1 MRPVADSARDLP
13 RPSGDGLR
21 VLQVI
26 QQPGGTGA
34 SLSTLHL
41 SLSLAER
48 GVKVRFAC
56 PVDSELEEDAR
67 AAGLEVDALPF
78 VRRSRRQNAAL
89 LHDLLVRHP
98 VDVANSHS
106 SRDRKALT
114 WLGLTRRLTV
124 PVVVTRRQM
133 PRSFYL
139 ENWLSGQVASRVI
152 AVSPAVAEAL
162 GRRGTRR
169 EKIAVVPNG
178 LITARVDRPLST
190 AEVEAW
196 RHRIEWDPNRRTVL
210 IAARRKAQDVVLRAL
225 HSVTTPV
232 RLVMAGAG
240 EDAFAALRAKVPDR
254 HAIVSFNFERD
265 IRPLYELAEL
275 AILPTWDEGLSQALL
290 EALALGCPVIAS
302 AVPGNAYV
310 LKDGVNGRLLPLDAP
325 GQWAKA
331 IDGLLADQ
339 TLRERLGA
347 AGRRTAREDFS
358 LDRTVSGTIA
368 VYRDVLRSPAG

>member
-1 MRPVADSARDLP
+1 M
-13 RPSGDGLR
+13 R

-34 SLSTLHL
+34 SLSALHL
-41 SLSLAER
+41 SLGLAER

-67 AAGLEVDALPF
+67 AAGLEVDGLPF
-78 VRRSRRQNAAL
+78 VRRSRQQNAAL
-89 LHDLLVRHP
+89 LHELLVRHP

-106 SRDRKALT
+106 ARDRKALT

-139 ENWLSGQVASRVI
+139 ENWLSGRVASRVI

-162 GRRGTRR
+162 GRRGTPR
-169 EKIAVVPNG
+169 EKIAVVANG

-196 RHRIEWDPNRRTVL
+196 RHRIEWDPNRRTIL

-225 HSVTTPV
+225 QSVTTPV

-240 EDAFAALRAKVPDR
+240 ENAFSHLIAKVPDR
-254 HAIVSFNFERD
+254 HAVMSFNFERD

-275 AILPTWDEGLSQALL
+275 VLLPTWDEGLSQALL

-325 GQWAKA
+325 DQWAKA
-331 IDGLLADQ
+331 IDKLLGDQ
-339 TLRERLGA
+339 ALRERLGA

-368 VYRDVLRSPAG
+368 VYRDVLGPPVR